1 MERCGCFLRVAWGL
15 PITVAF
21 HSESRE
27 NMLVR
32 GIQVLQSFRPMGQPQ
47 TLSEISRRTGL
58 PKATTHRLV
67 EALIAQD
74 ILDRTPEGLVLGRA
88 MFELGELVPIKM
100 RLREAALPFMEDLY
114 EATHETVHLAVRDGL
129 DVLYVEKIRGH
140 SGVDVPSRVGGRLPM
155 SSTGVGK
162 TLLAFSS
169 ASLVAEVVSRPLR
182 QLTAKSIAD
191 PRILQD
197 ELAVIRAAGVGYDH
211 EESKLGVSCVAAP
224 VLVRGEAVAGLSVSV
239 PSTQLQLGGLAPS
252 VRTAALAL
260 SRILSRLPDGQIRRR
275 VSEGG

>member
-1 MERCGCFLRVAWGL
+1 MEQCASSRSGIWGL
-15 PITVAF
+15 PITVAYP
-21 HSESRE
+21 SDSRV
-27 NMLVR
+27 NMLER
-32 GIQVLQSFRPMGQPQ
+32 GIHILQSFRPTGQPQ

-58 PKATTHRLV
+58 PKSTTHRLV
-67 EALIAQD
+67 EGLVAQN
-74 ILDRTPEGLVLGRA
+74 ILDRTPEGLVLGHA
-88 MFELGELVPIKM
+88 VFELGELVPIKM

-114 EATHETVHLAVRDGL
+114 EATHETIHLAVRDGL

-169 ASLVAEVVSRPLR
+169 ASLVAEVLSRPLR

-191 PRILQD
+191 PRVLQE

-211 EESKLGVSCVAAP
+211 EESKLGVSCLAAP
-224 VLVRGEAVAGLSVSV
+224 VLVRGEPVAGLSVSV
-239 PSTQLQLGGLAPS
+239 PSTQLQLGRLAPA

-260 SRILSRLPDGQIRRR
+260 SRILSR
-275 VSEGG
+275 